1 MHNSAQYKMQN
12 SALVNLA
19 IGVCLVILSGCYSTT
34 SMDKVWHDPGRAAAP
49 LGKTLVIAVAPRAD
63 TAAALENEWVKQ
75 LQGRGIDAHALHVM
89 LPGDPQPDKQRVVEL
104 AKANAINSVLVSR
117 IVDKKTI
124 ERQVA
129 VGGPPIGAPGSYGSW
144 SDFYGTSRAYA
155 STATYTVENEVAVV
169 ETNLYDVSSEKRFWS
184 ARSDTFLEGSAKEL
198 IDGFVQAMI
207 KEMAKSKVL

>member
-1 MHNSAQYKMQN
+1 MHNSARRTARTA
-12 SALVNLA
+12 ALLNLA
-19 IGVCLVILSGCYSTT
+19 IGVCLAVLSGCYSTT
-34 SMDKVWHDPGRAAAP
+34 SMDQVWHDPARAAAP

-155 STATYTVENEVAVV
+155 STATYTVENQVAVV
-169 ETNLYDVSSEKRFWS
+169 DTNLYDVSSEKRFWS

-198 IDGFVQAMI
+198 IG
-207 KEMAKSKVL
+207 EMLY

>member
-1 MHNSAQYKMQN
+1 MHKSAQYTLRKG
-12 SALVNLA
+12 ALVNLT
-19 IGVCLVILSGCYSTT
+19 IGVCLAVLTGCSSTT
-34 SMDKVWHDPGRAAAP
+34 SMDQVWHDPGRTAAP

-63 TAAALENEWVKQ
+63 TTAALENEWVKQ
-75 LQGRGIDAHALHVM
+75 LQGRGIDAQALHVM
-89 LPGDPQPDKQRVVEL
+89 LPGDAQPDKQRVVEL
-104 AKANAINSVLVSR
+104 AKANAINSVLVTR

-129 VGGPPIGAPGSYGSW
+129 VGGPPIGAPGPYGSW

-184 ARSDTFLEGSAKEL
+184 ARSDTFLAGSANEL
-198 IDGFVQAMI
+198 IHGFVQTMM